1 MLRAL
6 ACATLILPPRRRVLL
21 RTRMDLITS
30 YEENHS
36 GISRVPQA
44 SPPRT
49 LNTGSGEKYFQK
61 PRADMYYDLSG
72 PDGPVADSDEGYRMS
87 NDEIDEENKG

>member
-1 MLRAL
+1 MTPLTAVIVSAL
-6 ACATLILPPRRRVLL
+6 LIACMAFVAYTVRVWW
-21 RTRMDLITS
+21 
-30 YEENHS
+30 
-36 GISRVPQA
+36 
-44 SPPRT
+44 
-49 LNTGSGEKYFQK
+49 EKYFQK